1 MDGGDPY
8 SPIIHRDCARLIKI
22 KPLGALAERFL
33 YFFDCGGVYDAV
45 DVVFLNAAQLIC
57 GGHNASN
64 ANFRA
69 DKVVN
74 GMCGHEHG
82 VYGKVSIALIYRDA
96 KGATALERLSC
107 SALGTRR

>member
-1 MDGGDPY
+1 MSKFSRTSIAHHRIRRVSGRGGF
-8 SPIIHRDCARLIKI
+8 I
-22 KPLGALAERFL
+22 
-33 YFFDCGGVYDAV
+33 FFDCGGVDDAV
-45 DVVFLNAAQLIC
+45 DVIFLNAAQLIC
-57 GGHNASN
+57 RGHNTSN

-69 DKVVN
+69 DRVVN
-74 GMCGHEHG
+74 GKCRHEHG